1 MRHPYRPY
9 LERAPYKG
17 TLPHRAVTPWGFIA
31 ALIGLVGGV
40 IALLLYII
48 AAAFMLGAIIWLAAK
63 VYKWLERNFG

>member
-1 MRHPYRPY
+1 
-9 LERAPYKG
+9 
-17 TLPHRAVTPWGFIA
+17 VTPWGFIA

>member
-1 MRHPYRPY
+1 
-9 LERAPYKG
+9 
-17 TLPHRAVTPWGFIA
+17 VTPWGFIA

-48 AAAFMLGAIIWLAAK
+48 AVALVLGAIVWLAAK